1 QLVMEMGGMENVDQN
16 RALYIFYSSVVV
28 LEFILGLLLN
38 ITVIHLFIFKLKF
51 WKSKTI
57 DIFLFNLVLADIL
70 LLIGLPVKAYNF
82 QQCSEEKVVCKVQLF
97 LQFINRGASIAFLTV
112 ISIYRY
118 FSVVHPGKRKV
129 LRILKLS
136 PQISVFIWVLLGIL
150 TIPAML
156 QSFIRCNSSEKDE
169 KLTNIVLLREIVFF
183 TQIFIPFFVLV
194 YCSIRIIKRLKQKS
208 VGDKTKLWRAM
219 FLVTSVVLVF
229 AVCFLPYAFTRAVQ
243 LKISG
248 LVMKEEK
255 VTVVKLFDGLLCLS
269 YLNCLLDPI
278 LYCLSSSKFKK
289 LYISMYLPFLLEKEQ
304 PEKMYVLSTVTI
316 LNHICFLHSS
326 SF

>member
-1 QLVMEMGGMENVDQN
+1 MEDSNDTDKSCLENIDKS

-38 ITVIHLFIFKLKF
+38 ISVIHLFIFKLKF

-82 QQCSEEKVVCKVQLF
+82 QQCSENKVVCKVQLF
-97 LQFINRGASIAFLTV
+97 LQFLNRGASIAFLTV

-118 FSVVHPGKRKV
+118 FSVVHPGKRKR
-129 LRILKLS
+129 LRILKRS
-136 PQISVFIWVLLGIL
+136 PQISIFIWVLLGIL

-156 QSFIRCNSSEKDE
+156 QSFIRCNSNEHDE
-169 KLTNIVLLREIVFF
+169 DFNYVVLLREIVFF
-183 TQIFIPFFVLV
+183 TQILIPFLVLV
-194 YCSIRIIKRLKQKS
+194 FCSILIIKRLNQKS
-208 VGDKTKLWRAM
+208 VGDKTKLRRAM
-219 FLVTSVVLVF
+219 FLVTTVVLVF
-229 AVCFLPYAFTRAVQ
+229 AVCFLPYTVTRAVQ
-243 LKISG
+243 LKKNG
-248 LVMKEEK
+248 HVMKEEK
-255 VTVVKLFDGLLCLS
+255 VTVVKLYDGFVCLS

-289 LYISMYLPFLLEKEQ
+289 LYMSMYLPFLLEKEQ
-304 PEKMYVLSTVTI
+304 PD
-316 LNHICFLHSS
+316 SS
-326 SF
+326 DDTADE

>member
-1 QLVMEMGGMENVDQN
+1 MNNSTQPTLDINDTDCQQNVDQN

-28 LEFILGLLLN
+28 LEFILGFLLN

-51 WKSKTI
+51 WKSKAI

-82 QQCSEEKVVCKVQLF
+82 QQCSEQKVVCKVQLF
-97 LQFINRGASIAFLTV
+97 LQFLNRGASIAFLTV

-118 FSVVHPGKRKV
+118 FSVVHHGKGKV
-129 LRILKLS
+129 LRILKRS
-136 PQISVFIWVLLGIL
+136 PQISLFIWVLLGIL

-156 QSFIRCNSSEKDE
+156 QSFIRCNSSEKDGN
-169 KLTNIVLLREIVFF
+169 LTPIVLLREIVFF
-183 TQIFIPFFVLV
+183 SQIFIPFLVLV

-208 VGDKTKLWRAM
+208 AGDKTKLRRAM

-248 LVMKEEK
+248 LMMKEEK
-255 VTVVKLFDGLLCLS
+255 VTFVKLYDGLVCLS

-278 LYCLSSSKFKK
+278 LYCLSSSEFKK
-289 LYISMYLPFLLEKEQ
+289 LYISMYLPFLLEKEK
-304 PEKMYVLSTVTI
+304 PE
-316 LNHICFLHSS
+316 SS
-326 SF
+326 EDTADDWTK

>member
-1 QLVMEMGGMENVDQN
+1 MDNSTNVDTADKNCQDNIDQN

-38 ITVIHLFIFKLKF
+38 ITVIHLFVFKLKF

-82 QQCSEEKVVCKVQLF
+82 QQCSEQKVVCKVQLF
-97 LQFINRGASIAFLTV
+97 LQFLNRGASIAFLTV

-129 LRILKLS
+129 LRILRLS

-169 KLTNIVLLREIVFF
+169 KISPIVLLREIVFF

-194 YCSIRIIKRLKQKS
+194 YCSIRIIRRLKQKS
-208 VGDKTKLWRAM
+208 VGDKTKLRRAM
-219 FLVTSVVLVF
+219 FLVTAVVFVF
-229 AVCFLPYAFTRAVQ
+229 AVCFLPYALTRAVQ
-243 LKISG
+243 LHIDG

-255 VTVVKLFDGLLCLS
+255 VTVVKLYDGLVCLS

-304 PEKMYVLSTVTI
+304 PEIACNCI
-316 LNHICFLHSS
+316 LIHFE
-326 SF
+326 

>member
-1 QLVMEMGGMENVDQN
+1 MNNSTQPTPDTIDTNCQENVDQN

-304 PEKMYVLSTVTI
+304 PE
-316 LNHICFLHSS
+316 SS
-326 SF
+326 EDTADD

>member
-1 QLVMEMGGMENVDQN
+1 MDNSTNVDTADKNCQDNIDQN

-38 ITVIHLFIFKLKF
+38 ITVIHLFVFKLKF

-82 QQCSEEKVVCKVQLF
+82 QQCSEQKVVCKVQLF
-97 LQFINRGASIAFLTV
+97 LQFLNRGASIAFLTV

-129 LRILKLS
+129 LRILRLS

-169 KLTNIVLLREIVFF
+169 KISPIVLLREIVFF

-194 YCSIRIIKRLKQKS
+194 YCSIRIIRRLKQKS
-208 VGDKTKLWRAM
+208 VGDKTKLRRAM
-219 FLVTSVVLVF
+219 FLVTAVVFVF
-229 AVCFLPYAFTRAVQ
+229 AVCFLPYALTRAVQ
-243 LKISG
+243 LHIDG

-255 VTVVKLFDGLLCLS
+255 VTVVKLYDGLVCLS

-304 PEKMYVLSTVTI
+304 PE
-316 LNHICFLHSS
+316 SS
-326 SF
+326 EDTADD

>member
-1 QLVMEMGGMENVDQN
+1 MDPNFNDTDICQENIDKS

-38 ITVIHLFIFKLKF
+38 ISVIHLFIFKLKF

-82 QQCSEEKVVCKVQLF
+82 QQCSENKVVCKVQLF
-97 LQFINRGASIAFLTV
+97 LQFLNRGASIAFLTV

-118 FSVVHPGKRKV
+118 FSVVHPGKRKL
-129 LRILKLS
+129 LRILKRS
-136 PQISVFIWVLLGIL
+136 PQISIFIWVLLGIL

-156 QSFIRCNSSEKDE
+156 QSFIRCNSNENDE
-169 KLTNIVLLREIVFF
+169 EFNIVVLLREIVFF
-183 TQIFIPFFVLV
+183 TQILIPFLVLV
-194 YCSIRIIKRLKQKS
+194 YCSIRMINRLNQKS
-208 VGDKTKLWRAM
+208 VGDKTKLRRAM
-219 FLVTSVVLVF
+219 FLVTTVVLVF
-229 AVCFLPYAFTRAVQ
+229 AVCFLPYTFTRAVQ
-243 LKISG
+243 LKNG

-255 VTVVKLFDGLLCLS
+255 VAVVKLYDGFLCLS

-289 LYISMYLPFLLEKEQ
+289 LYMSMYLPFLLEKE
-304 PEKMYVLSTVTI
+304 PAEISDDI
-316 LNHICFLHSS
+316 ADE
-326 SF
+326 